1 MLTQS
6 QEKYQEVLEVAE
18 TLYRQN
24 PDWVTFFR
32 EVLGVE
38 GTVRKA
44 FPTFDELTAFEQSP
58 QFDKIQ
64 KLLVRLREKRS
75 NVDVETEPTRVIT
88 VRLPKSMHEYLRT
101 EAHDL
106 RTSMNKLCISKL
118 LQVIGED
125 MIPNER
131 TGGEIDRRRRRGCR
145 RGRRRPAG
153 PAFTRTPEP
162 RGASGRRPARRS
174 ASRYQPQTPPPFKP
188 VQAACK
194 RIAIRSVSDP
204 SGSRPSKG
212 GGFFCAYRSRR
223 WHRRPPADR
232 AGPTV
237 VSPSSTYGITVGG
250 FIRARLHLGA
260 TAMTRRTSLACN
272 SVWPRRRWHRWRCS
286 PGGAAL
292 RRRRLAAVPRARAA
306 RAAPTTTRCRSTG
319 ARPRASSGRRRCRG
333 AAGRRR

>member
-1 MLTQS
+1 MLTQN

-18 TLYRQN
+18 NLYRQN

-38 GTVRKA
+38 GAVRKA
-44 FPTFDELTAFEQSP
+44 FPTFDELTAYEQSP

-131 TGGEIDRRRRRGCR
+131 TGSAGETTPATPRLSQGTAP
-145 RGRRRPAG
+145 GTTSTLPRPGQA
-153 PAFTRTPEP
+153 PAPV
-162 RGASGRRPARRS
+162 S
-174 ASRYQPQTPPPFKP
+174 ASYSQPYQSQPTPPFKP
-188 VQAACK
+188 L
-194 RIAIRSVSDP
+194 
-204 SGSRPSKG
+204 
-212 GGFFCAYRSRR
+212 
-223 WHRRPPADR
+223 H
-232 AGPTV
+232 
-237 VSPSSTYGITVGG
+237 
-250 FIRARLHLGA
+250 ARG
-260 TAMTRRTSLACN
+260 
-272 SVWPRRRWHRWRCS
+272 
-286 PGGAAL
+286 
-292 RRRRLAAVPRARAA
+292 
-306 RAAPTTTRCRSTG
+306 
-319 ARPRASSGRRRCRG
+319 
-333 AAGRRR
+333 

>member
-1 MLTQS
+1 VLTQS

-38 GTVRKA
+38 GAVRKA

-75 NVDVETEPTRVIT
+75 NVDIETEPTRVIT

-131 TGGEIDRRRRRGCR
+131 TGATGESVASTPRLSQGTTPPT
-145 RGRRRPAG
+145 GLNRPHQSTPSVAG
-153 PAFTRTPEP
+153 STYGQP
-162 RGASGRRPARRS
+162 
-174 ASRYQPQTPPPFKP
+174 YQPQSTPPFKP
-188 VQAACK
+188 VQA
-194 RIAIRSVSDP
+194 
-204 SGSRPSKG
+204 
-212 GGFFCAYRSRR
+212 
-223 WHRRPPADR
+223 
-232 AGPTV
+232 
-237 VSPSSTYGITVGG
+237 
-250 FIRARLHLGA
+250 RL
-260 TAMTRRTSLACN
+260 
-272 SVWPRRRWHRWRCS
+272 W
-286 PGGAAL
+286 
-292 RRRRLAAVPRARAA
+292 
-306 RAAPTTTRCRSTG
+306 
-319 ARPRASSGRRRCRG
+319 
-333 AAGRRR
+333 

>member
-38 GTVRKA
+38 GAVRKA

-131 TGGEIDRRRRRGCR
+131 TATGGETVAPAPRLSQGTAP
-145 RGRRRPAG
+145 PAG
-153 PAFTRTPEP
+153 LSRPHPAPPSVAGSTY
-162 RGASGRRPARRS
+162 GQS
-174 ASRYQPQTPPPFKP
+174 YQPQSTPPFKP
-188 VQAACK
+188 VQA
-194 RIAIRSVSDP
+194 
-204 SGSRPSKG
+204 
-212 GGFFCAYRSRR
+212 
-223 WHRRPPADR
+223 
-232 AGPTV
+232 
-237 VSPSSTYGITVGG
+237 
-250 FIRARLHLGA
+250 RL
-260 TAMTRRTSLACN
+260 
-272 SVWPRRRWHRWRCS
+272 
-286 PGGAAL
+286 
-292 RRRRLAAVPRARAA
+292 
-306 RAAPTTTRCRSTG
+306 
-319 ARPRASSGRRRCRG
+319 
-333 AAGRRR
+333 